1 MKLSNFEQALLS
13 SKGVVKSVQERP
25 KLSAIEIE
33 LLPDQQRLESY
44 FSDVIHMLSVTKG
57 ELPIQKINN
66 LKGKQTTRLIKRV
79 TWDENQALTSWI
91 RALKLE
97 EVIVDFQGS
106 DIQKASVAWESTRT
120 FLSSSLENDLKYRLS
135 IHEFY
140 MDRTSLALKF
150 IFNST
155 SQRQVRARE
164 ALLRLN
170 YMPVRLVSRL
180 VNKA

>member
-79 TWDENQALTSWI
+79 T
-91 RALKLE
+91 
-97 EVIVDFQGS
+97 
-106 DIQKASVAWESTRT
+106 
-120 FLSSSLENDLKYRLS
+120 
-135 IHEFY
+135 
-140 MDRTSLALKF
+140 
-150 IFNST
+150 
-155 SQRQVRARE
+155 
-164 ALLRLN
+164 
-170 YMPVRLVSRL
+170 
-180 VNKA
+180 